1 MFSRSIES
9 VLRIRYREEIYSNDA
24 SDPTRGRYVINL
36 KRVLENCQVEMHKE
50 FLVRD
55 QNQSVVVSNYDRINY
70 EKALDIL
77 RYTEERRG
85 MMLHE
90 FLFTLGVLSVK
101 FIAQLFFKNID
112 VSTFRGIS
120 VGVRDSEVGIKIGS
134 GVAVIGEVIYNFASN
149 TLRIDKPELILNE
162 RLSYL
167 TELHKELDGL
177 IYNLNVWTVVAVISS
192 LYLGRQVFK
201 YLRKM
206 NRLPD
211 WIARHLPS

>member
-1 MFSRSIES
+1 M
-9 VLRIRYREEIYSNDA
+9 
-24 SDPTRGRYVINL
+24 P
-36 KRVLENCQVEMHKE
+36 
-50 FLVRD
+50 
-55 QNQSVVVSNYDRINY
+55 
-70 EKALDIL
+70 
-77 RYTEERRG
+77 
-85 MMLHE
+85 HE

-177 IYNLNVWTVVAVISS
+177 IYNRNVWTVVAVISS